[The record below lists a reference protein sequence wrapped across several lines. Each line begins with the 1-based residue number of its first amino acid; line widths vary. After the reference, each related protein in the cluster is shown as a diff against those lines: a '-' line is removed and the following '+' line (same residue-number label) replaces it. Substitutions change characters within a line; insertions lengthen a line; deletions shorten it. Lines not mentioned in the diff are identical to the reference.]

1 MSTQNSSIKLR
12 GHHLICLHFFRGEGY
27 NPEFADNLR
36 EILKNIEAGAEIEV
50 CSEPDDV
57 CKMCPYI
64 KDTMCFYKKDAEPEI
79 REMDR
84 TALNLLRLKTGSII
98 NWQHVKSLIPEILP
112 EWSKQ
117 YCHDCDWREVCE
129 KTKGKF

>member
-1 MSTQNSSIKLR
+1 MSPQNLSIKLR

-27 NPEFADNLR
+27 NLEFVDNLR
-36 EILKNIEAGAEIEV
+36 EIFKKVKTGAEIEV
-50 CSEPDDV
+50 CSGPDDV

-64 KDTMCFYKKDAEPEI
+64 KDTRCFYKKDAEPEI

-98 NWQHVKSLIPEILP
+98 NWQHVKSLIPEVLS

-117 YCHDCDWREVCE
+117 YCNDCDWREVCE
-129 KTKGKF
+129 KVKGKF